1 MKDKLKK
8 YNEDKIPTGGV
19 SCPVFMFRDWS
30 FHCNEN
36 GRVIEIYQD
45 KGEGL
50 RCITID
56 DSTGECI
63 ISVD

>member
-1 MKDKLKK
+1 MKDKSKK
-8 YNEDKIPTGGV
+8 YEDKISTGEV
-19 SCPVFMFRDWS
+19 HCPVFMFRNWS

-36 GRVIEIYQD
+36 GKVIEIYQT
-45 KGEGL
+45 KGEEL